1 MQANPVAFPA
11 YFPSEDGD
19 EHIRFGNAEIKSGV
33 YGQNPYAYMM
43 SSFKEGNY
51 NTLNTS
57 LNITQDLSFLTKG
70 LSVKALVN
78 FKNWSESTYNR
89 SITPYYYKVKDGSYD
104 FGTNQYELQT
114 LQTGSDYVSQS
125 DISKSA
131 DQTFYFDFRA
141 DWKRSFGDHN
151 LTAML
156 MYMMREYRSS
166 VLPNR
171 NQGYSG
177 RLTYDYSSRYL
188 FEFNFG
194 YNGSERLASGERF
207 EFSLLLPLVG

>member
-1 MQANPVAFPA
+1 MTNTTTVDLRMMAQIGNKKGPNYSTSDLYKIVMQANPVAFPA

-89 SITPYYYKVKDGSYD
+89 SITPYYYIV
-104 FGTNQYELQT
+104 
-114 LQTGSDYVSQS
+114 
-125 DISKSA
+125 
-131 DQTFYFDFRA
+131 
-141 DWKRSFGDHN
+141 
-151 LTAML
+151 
-156 MYMMREYRSS
+156 
-166 VLPNR
+166 
-171 NQGYSG
+171 
-177 RLTYDYSSRYL
+177 
-188 FEFNFG
+188 
-194 YNGSERLASGERF
+194 
-207 EFSLLLPLVG
+207 